1 MTRFVVRQNQ
11 FIGVQYPAIYRW
23 NGVKWSKLSTPI
35 DRWAGETLV
44 SVTNVP
50 GSSQV
55 YAAGYVDNGSQ
66 VPKDLLISRIC

>member
-1 MTRFVVRQNQ
+1 MTRRDQ
-11 FIGVQYPAIYRW
+11 FIGSPYPAVYHW
-23 NGVKWSKLSTPI
+23 NGTKWAKLRTPL
-35 DRWAGETLV
+35 DRNAGETLV

-55 YAAGYVDNGSQ
+55 YAAGYVDNGPQ